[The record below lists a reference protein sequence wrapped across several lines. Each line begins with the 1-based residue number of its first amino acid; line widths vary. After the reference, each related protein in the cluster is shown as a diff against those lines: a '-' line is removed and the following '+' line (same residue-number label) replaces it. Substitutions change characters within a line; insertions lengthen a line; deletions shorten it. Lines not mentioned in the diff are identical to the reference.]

1 MESDIQASSGV
12 ETGTST
18 KYFQDPA
25 SAVLSACGL
34 KKSFGKVQAVD
45 GLDLTVYEGEIY
57 GFLGVNG
64 AGKTTALRMLMG
76 IIKADDG
83 SLELLGEKTRRATI
97 KQKQSIGY
105 VSQEQTFY
113 PWMTCRA
120 LGRFVGGLYP
130 NWDATEFERLVKVL
144 DLPLDRKASQLSGG
158 MRVKLALALALAP
171 RPALLI
177 LDEPTSGL
185 DPLARREF
193 LEIIQ
198 QEAREHGRTT
208 LFSSHIIG
216 EIERVADRV
225 GIIHRGRMLYEGSL
239 EKLRASVRLV
249 KWPLEKSLQEP
260 PPLPSVSSVSEVVS
274 VSGSAVLSQ
283 PSSELSEQVTNESLI
298 PPIITTDLAT
308 VAQPASLIPAGF
320 QILRDETQ
328 AGIRSVVLR
337 APPSVWETYD
347 CAGAKIHPLPLED
360 IFVALVG
367 KGAIVV

>member
-1 MESDIQASSGV
+1 MRAQ
-12 ETGTST
+12 
-18 KYFQDPA
+18 
-25 SAVLSACGL
+25 GL
-34 KKSFGKVQAVD
+34 RRAFGKVKAVD
-45 GLDLTVYEGEIY
+45 GLDLTVYQGEIY

-64 AGKTTALRMLMG
+64 AGKTTAIRLLMG
-76 IIKADDG
+76 IIKADEG
-83 SLELLGEKTRRATI
+83 SIELLGEKTRRITI

-130 NWDATEFERLVKVL
+130 NWDATEFERLIRVL

-171 RPALLI
+171 RPTVLI

-198 QEAREHGRTT
+198 REAREHRRTT

-225 GIIHRGRMLYEGSL
+225 GIIHRGRMLYEGTL
-239 EKLRASVRLV
+239 QDLRASVRLV
-249 KWPLEKSLQEP
+249 QLPVETGPLQPPPIPASRSEPESDSSAEAPQVLVPPVLPPVPATRTEP
-260 PPLPSVSSVSEVVS
+260 PLVP
-274 VSGSAVLSQ
+274 
-283 PSSELSEQVTNESLI
+283 
-298 PPIITTDLAT
+298 D
-308 VAQPASLIPAGF
+308 GF
-320 QILRDETQ
+320 QILRDETHG
-328 AGIRSVVLR
+328 AMRSLVLR
-337 APPSVWETYD
+337 AHPSVWVNYHRDYGE
-347 CAGAKIHPLPLED
+347 IHLLPVED

-367 KGAIVV
+367 KGAIVT

>member
-1 MESDIQASSGV
+1 MESDPQP
-12 ETGTST
+12 TST
-18 KYFQDPA
+18 TEARPA
-25 SAVLSACGL
+25 TSLYSEPPAVLRAQGL
-34 KKSFGKVQAVD
+34 KRSFGKVSAVD
-45 GLDLTVYEGEIY
+45 GLDLTVYQGEIY

-64 AGKTTALRMLMG
+64 AGKTTAIRLLMG

-83 SLELLGEKTRRATI
+83 SLELLGEKTRRTTI
-97 KQKQSIGY
+97 QQKQSIGY

-130 NWDATEFERLVKVL
+130 SWDAIEFERLIRVL

-198 QEAREHGRTT
+198 QEAREHRRTT

-239 EKLRASVRLV
+239 EELRASVRLV
-249 KWPLEKSLQEP
+249 QIRVETTPPQP
-260 PPLPSVSSVSEVVS
+260 PPLPSRQSVSESESPAAEPDLLVPP
-274 VSGSAVLSQ
+274 AL
-283 PSSELSEQVTNESLI
+283 PSHPVTPTES
-298 PPIITTDLAT
+298 P
-308 VAQPASLIPAGF
+308 LIPAGF

-328 AGIRSVVLR
+328 GGIRSLVLR
-337 APPSVWETYD
+337 AHPSTWENYH
-347 CAGAKIHPLPLED
+347 CANGEIHFLPLED

-367 KGAIVV
+367 KGAIVA